1 MPGKLWN
8 ENETSGMATV
18 KPDKQQTANERTADQ
33 RTANQ
38 QTANQQTANEQ
49 TATHRT
55 TACSSEEKSV
65 IGHLKNCLKN
75 VINNPGEEAASQ
87 KVQVKIDNFIS
98 QPDFVKEVGRNIQLF
113 LILTEGGQK

>member
-18 KPDKQQTANERTADQ
+18 KPDKQQTANE
-33 RTANQ
+33 
-38 QTANQQTANEQ
+38 QTANQRTANEQ
-49 TATHRT
+49 TANQRTATEQTANHRT
-55 TACSSEEKSV
+55 TGCSDEGKSA

-87 KVQVKIDNFIS
+87 KVQVRVGNFIL
-98 QPDFVKEVGRNIQLF
+98 QPDSVKEVGRNIPLF